1 MRFACV
7 RAVAAWRGILGTPAL
22 VVTMAGAVAAL
33 AAPRGEAPI
42 RLHQASGW
50 GRPGV
55 DAQTVFYLSSRHE
68 LFAIDRRSRT
78 ERWRQTL
85 AADVTGTTAGSIV
98 AIADRVVVAG
108 DGGLFAFDAGTG
120 SRRWQLADGHHG
132 VLSPGRFI
140 GAVGTGVIW
149 TGSASGH
156 LQGLDVRDGEA
167 RWRARVASDAS
178 TVFGPVEDGSL
189 LLAAFTD
196 FGASPRTGGVVAVD
210 PMTGVVRW
218 RTWFV
223 PRVAQLPASASGP
236 PLAVGDVV
244 MAAATDGVVYG
255 MNRRDG
261 QVIWTLPPDGTG
273 GLAANED
280 FRALA
285 VAGRRLIVTSLSG
298 VLTALDLRARDE
310 RWRFASPRDGSI
322 AFGLVAHGP
331 LLYVPFASGR
341 LAVVDAASGAMRRM
355 VSVPSRRF
363 DWPPTVVGEQ
373 AYLVSEDGLYVFDAV
388 AP

>member
-1 MRFACV
+1 M
-7 RAVAAWRGILGTPAL
+7 AAWRGILGAPAV
-22 VVTMAGAVAAL
+22 VVTMAGAAATL
-33 AAPRGEAPI
+33 AAPRGAGPI

-55 DAQTVFYLSSRHE
+55 DAQTVYYLSSRHE
-68 LFAIDRRSRT
+68 LFAIDRRWGT
-78 ERWRQTL
+78 ERWRQSLT
-85 AADVTGTTAGSIV
+85 AGVAGATAGSIV

-120 SRRWQLADGHHG
+120 HRRWQLADGHDG
-132 VLSPGRFI
+132 VRSPGRFI
-140 GAVGTGVIW
+140 GAVGSAVIW

-156 LQGLDVRDGEA
+156 VQALDVRDGA
-167 RWRARVASDAS
+167 AQWRSRVASDAS
-178 TVFGPVEDGSL
+178 TVFGPVEDGTL

-196 FGASPRTGGVVAVD
+196 FGATPRSGGIVAVD
-210 PMTGVVRW
+210 TRTGAVRW

-236 PLAVGDVV
+236 PLVVDGVV

-255 MNRRDG
+255 MDRRDG
-261 QVIWTLPPDGTG
+261 RVIWTLPPEGTG

-280 FRALA
+280 FRVLA
-285 VAGRRLIVTSLSG
+285 VAARRLIVTSLSG
-298 VLTALDLRARDE
+298 VLTALDLRSRNE

-355 VSVPSRRF
+355 VGTPSRRF

-373 AYLVSEDGLYVFDAV
+373 AYLVSEDGLYVFDAG